1 MARSFFVVWAAL
13 CIAAGS
19 ALGQGRVVVLGVDGM
34 DYAVT
39 KRLMAEGELPE
50 LAALAAEGG
59 FIPLKSTNPAQS
71 PVAWS
76 AIFTG
81 LDPGRTGVFDFLKRT
96 IKDGEIGAELALVE
110 KDPYRVRL
118 PAAAALLVLGLA
130 TFALGLR
137 SRRRG
142 RPRAAALWKSCA
154 SLAAIALGAAV
165 VLLPSVVV
173 LPRNARG
180 GTALWERV
188 DQQGVAATTLF
199 APLAFPAPK
208 LDYGCL
214 LCGLGVPDV
223 AGTPG
228 IATLWREEP
237 VPGGGI
243 LTPTGCRISPLRAD
257 GDRLGPIFAEG
268 PQDDR
273 GRRRRSPV
281 SILAQR
287 AKRLATFRTTGGE
300 ETIGVGAWTSW
311 MPASYELSPFVRL
324 DALTR
329 FRLVEAGDRH
339 VVYQEPACFD
349 PQRQSIFAP
358 VTSPRS
364 FGGVIGG
371 GRPFDTLGWACA
383 TNPLQDELI
392 DEATFLSDV
401 EELDRTREEMVLRGL
416 EDPSKRLFA
425 CVLATPDRVQHLF
438 WRDHDPSHPRHDP
451 TLLKSRGDPI
461 RDAYKR
467 IDRLVGRVR
476 RERLRP
482 DDHLLVLSD
491 HGFASFRT
499 AVNLNRWL
507 AEEGLLVGTGAA
519 RERNLE
525 ADLQGGSLFH
535 GVDWAK
541 TKAYSLGLGK
551 IWINLRGREPQGSVD
566 PSERDAVLADIRTRL
581 LDLRHEGR
589 KVVRSARVREE
600 LYRGDRTGES
610 ADLVLGFEDG
620 FRISW
625 QATLG
630 SLDEPTFAPNR
641 ARWSG
646 DHCSVDPELVPGV
659 FFSNHPIVESSV
671 QAVDVFPTIEQALG
685 IPATPGLDGRALRRS
700 LR

>member
-1 MARSFFVVWAAL
+1 M
-13 CIAAGS
+13 I
-19 ALGQGRVVVLGVDGM
+19 GVDGM

-39 KRLMAEGELPE
+39 RRLMAAGDLPE
-50 LAALAAEGG
+50 LSALATEGG
-59 FIPLKSTNPAQS
+59 LIPLKSTNPAQS

-96 IKDGEIGAELALVE
+96 IKDGQIGAELALVE
-110 KDPYRVRL
+110 KDLRRIRL
-118 PAAAALLVLGLA
+118 PAALVLA
-130 TFALGLR
+130 ALGLVAFGFGVR
-137 SRRRG
+137 SGRRG
-142 RPRAAALWKSCA
+142 RPRAAVCWKAVA
-154 SLAAIALGAAV
+154 SVLAIALGAAV
-165 VLLPSVVV
+165 VLLPSFVV

-188 DQQGVAATTLF
+188 DRSGVPATTLF

-223 AGTPG
+223 AATPG
-228 IATLWREEP
+228 IATSWREEP

-243 LTPTGCRISPLRAD
+243 ITPTGCRISPLRAD

-268 PQDDR
+268 PADDR

-281 SILAQR
+281 SLLALR

-324 DALTR
+324 DGLTR
-329 FRLVEAGDRH
+329 FRLIEAGDRY

-349 PQRQSIFAP
+349 PLRQSRFAP

-371 GRPFDTLGWACA
+371 GKPFDTLGWACA

-392 DEATFLSDV
+392 DEATFLSDI
-401 EELDRTREEMVLRGL
+401 EELDRSREEMVLRGL
-416 EDPSKRLFA
+416 DDPTKRLFA

-438 WRDHDPSHPRHDP
+438 WRDHDPAHPRHDP
-451 TLLKSRGDPI
+451 ELLKTRGDPI
-461 RDAYKR
+461 RDSYRR

-476 RERLRP
+476 REKLRP
-482 DDHLLVLSD
+482 DDVLMVLSD

-507 AEEGLLVGTGAA
+507 AEEGLLVGAGSP

-525 ADLQGGSLFH
+525 SDLSGGSLFN
-535 GVDWAK
+535 GVDWTR

-551 IWINLRGREPQGSVD
+551 IWINLRGREPDGSVD
-566 PSERDAVLADIRTRL
+566 PSERDAVLADIRARL
-581 LDLRHEGR
+581 LELRHEGR

-600 LYRGDRTGES
+600 LYRGDRTTES
-610 ADLVLGFEDG
+610 ADLVIGFEDG

-630 SLDEPTFAPNR
+630 SLTEPTFAPNR
-641 ARWSG
+641 GRWSG

-659 FFSNHPIVESSV
+659 FFSNRSFVESSV

-685 IPATPGLDGRALRRS
+685 LPVTPGLDGRALRPAPR
-700 LR
+700 